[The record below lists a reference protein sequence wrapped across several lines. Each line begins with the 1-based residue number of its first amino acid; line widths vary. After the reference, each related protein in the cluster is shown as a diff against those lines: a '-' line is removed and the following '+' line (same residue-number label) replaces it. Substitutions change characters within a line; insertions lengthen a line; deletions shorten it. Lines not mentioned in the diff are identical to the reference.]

1 MRGGD
6 QTEPKGGWMAE
17 SDAAEIR
24 KSGNLTGKVA
34 VVTGATSGIG
44 LAVARELHFYGMK
57 LVLTGRREDILS
69 RLNSELQAAVLPGNV
84 TEPSLPG
91 RLLEQALSTFGRCD
105 VLLNNAGM
113 MELGPIASIDID
125 KMCEMVR
132 VNVEAAYRMAYVFMR
147 QFALQGHG
155 HLVNTSSVL
164 GTKVRLHAGAYA
176 GTKYAIEA
184 LTEALRQEVAGTA
197 VRVSCIEPGLVKTGL
212 HRDWPAHLRESIK
225 MSNPLQPE
233 DVARCVGFI
242 LSQSEHVR
250 IPRLMIVPG
259 ESQI

>member
-1 MRGGD
+1 
-6 QTEPKGGWMAE
+6 
-17 SDAAEIR
+17 
-24 KSGNLTGKVA
+24 
-34 VVTGATSGIG
+34 
-44 LAVARELHFYGMK
+44 MK
-57 LVLTGRREDILS
+57 LVLNARRKDTLA
-69 RLNSELQAAVLPGNV
+69 RLESELQTTVLPGNV
-84 TEPSLPG
+84 KESSLPG
-91 RLLEQALSTFGRCD
+91 RLLELALSTYGRCD

-125 KMCEMVR
+125 TMCEMVR
-132 VNVEAAYRMAYVFMR
+132 VNVEAAYRFAYVFMR
-147 QFALQGHG
+147 QFVLQGHG

-164 GTKVRLHAGAYA
+164 GTKIRLHAGAYA

-184 LTEALRQEVAGTA
+184 LTEALRLEVAGTG

-212 HRDWPAHLRESIK
+212 HRDWPIHLKESIK

-242 LSQSEHVR
+242 LSQPDHVR
-250 IPRLMIVPG
+250 IPRLIVPG